1 MNLNIWSLK
10 WRIFLL
16 FIGLGF
22 LVFFSTAL
30 SILVRDGSR
39 FASSTYANTLETALS
54 MLSLH
59 TQIDNE
65 TISHLMEDDDG
76 RLDAVHFEAVT
87 YLREVAAVFGLS
99 RVYLLLQRGDMTV
112 IVMSNSST
120 PGYQKETEWN
130 GGFSPEIDGAFSS
143 GEPVFTGKYETET
156 GSLVS
161 AFKPVTG
168 EGKVLA
174 VWGADLSPMYV
185 PSLFQHTIGTLIF
198 TFIVSSVIAALFAFF
213 ISSSLTRPIYEI
225 EKVAMTLA
233 TMNFEVRI
241 DASRKDELGRVQKA
255 LVRIRDSLKE
265 NFTLFGESASK
276 VSTAV
281 YDLSSSAREITTT
294 ANEQSTT
301 VAEIVSTM
309 EGNKNLSEQ
318 VSEKTME
325 VAELAV
331 QTEHLSQHGAEL
343 HDANE
348 KMMGEIRNQNSK
360 VVDEINNLTDVLS
373 RIDESVHFIDTIAD
387 RTKLIA
393 FNAALEASSAGEA
406 GLRFAVVAGEIRRF
420 ADNVGE
426 SVAEI
431 KERIIE
437 LQDAS
442 GSLIAESGI
451 GSDAIDSG
459 YKRMVEQKE
468 VFESIVD
475 VSQNVAV
482 RSQQI
487 SNLSK
492 QQELASEQIFT
503 ALKEISAGV
512 KQFVVATSSTSVTAD
527 NLRKMSLDLEEKIVR
542 YQHDGTGDV

>member
-10 WRIFLL
+10 WRVFLL

-30 SILVRDGSR
+30 SIIMRDNNK
-39 FASSTYANTLETALS
+39 FANNTNAETLETALS
-54 MLSLH
+54 LLSLH
-59 TQIDNE
+59 TPINDLTMPHFMENSDGKLDTVHYE
-65 TISHLMEDDDG
+65 T
-76 RLDAVHFEAVT
+76 VT
-87 YLREVAAVFGLS
+87 YLREVASAFGLNQ
-99 RVYLLLQRGDMTV
+99 VYLLIQRNGVPT
-112 IVMSNSST
+112 IVMSNNST

-130 GGFSPEIDGAFSS
+130 GRFSSEINTAFSS
-143 GEPVFTGKYETET
+143 GQSVFTDKYRTDKST
-156 GSLVS
+156 FVS
-161 AFKPVTG
+161 AFKPVSG
-168 EGKVLA
+168 DGKVIA
-174 VWGADLSPMYV
+174 VWGADLAQLYTPG
-185 PSLFQHTIGTLIF
+185 LLKDRQGTLIF
-198 TFIVSSVIAALFAFF
+198 TFIVSTAVAALFAFF

-225 EKVAMTLA
+225 EKVAMMLA
-233 TMNFEVRI
+233 AMNFDVRI
-241 DASRKDELGRVQKA
+241 DASRKDELGKVQKA
-255 LVRIRDSLKE
+255 LVQIRDNLKE
-265 NFTLFGESASK
+265 NLRLFGESVSK

-325 VAELAV
+325 VAELAA

-343 HDANE
+343 HEANE
-348 KMMGEIRNQNSK
+348 KMMGEIRKQNSK

-459 YKRMVEQKE
+459 YKRMGEQKE

-492 QQELASEQIFT
+492 QQELASDQIFT

-512 KQFVVATSSTSVTAD
+512 KQFAVATSSTSVTAD
-527 NLRKMSLDLEEKIVR
+527 SLRKMSLELEETTVR
-542 YQHDGTGDV
+542 YQRSDGEEV